1 MIEELINVVVNNIK
15 KSVTTMSLKNIIT
28 DLTINYLNFYS
39 VFFLTYSR

>member
-1 MIEELINVVVNNIK
+1 MIEELINVVVDNIK

-28 DLTINYLNFYS
+28 DLTINYLNCYS